1 MPGSVS
7 TVRQERFKKPGTRP
21 TLPGLFTINE
31 EDEQQKNGNSRKQK
45 AAESQA
51 KLDDKKVQ
59 ASARPTSIASGTN
72 ATTGNKPEPLV
83 LKVDER
89 QRLARERREEREKQL
104 AARENALLEREERA
118 KQYHEKQLEERKKK
132 LEEQR
137 LKEEK
142 RRAAVEEKR
151 RQRLEEEKERHEAVV
166 RRTIERSQKPKPK
179 PSRWSWAGAI
189 HGSTIHPS
197 GFVESAFLFPL
208 DLAGLEHHFQSAF
221 GVRRYGTKI
230 QYADR
235 RSVSTMNLSKHADPV
250 ISKRL
255 SSSSATLLNS
265 SDRALQKRTP
275 FFNKPLSKPRSSTR
289 EKDRQPAR
297 RLQLSPWES
306 SIVSRL
312 LTPTHSY
319 LARSR
324 SAVSLSGETASCS
337 PMAPLSY
344 KSFCRSTERQRVVP
358 STDSAARRRTV
369 YSVMIDKRE
378 KDRDNERK
386 SWSNLSTPTPTASK
400 RSRSPANVR
409 SRATAPSPVRVP
421 QKTPPVISTS
431 RPVRS
436 PPDPSLDSPLHG
448 GPLSPGNMRPV
459 RIVLENEEEEEGA
472 DHLQASDKPNPEPPA
487 PAKEPEP
494 KSESVKESVPVPP
507 PSQAMS
513 SAGTPPA
520 SSVKPSAGTTN
531 PEEATRLLAEK
542 RRQAREQR
550 EKEEQER
557 REREDDERRGREEMA
572 RKKAEEKARREEEA
586 QRLLEERK
594 KREEEEKR
602 SEEER
607 AQREREEA
615 EQLQKQKEEEEARQ
629 REETEKLRQEREK
642 HFQKEEQERLERK
655 KRLEEIMKRTR
666 RSDTPDKKSVS
677 QRNGVM
683 SQQSKAEETAV
694 SSPSAECETVR
705 VTEEQPKE
713 TAEEQHTGSNG
724 HGALGPSLP
733 LPVAEESTSAE
744 TQPKENGMSVQN
756 DTFEEVINLPAGTK
770 SSRLE
775 ITGDENQDVST
786 LIPVIAFKENGSLRS
801 LTNVDDVQS
810 HQRAEVI

>member
-197 GFVESAFLFPL
+197 
-208 DLAGLEHHFQSAF
+208 D
-221 GVRRYGTKI
+221 
-230 QYADR
+230 ADR

-265 SDRALQKRTP
+265 SDR
-275 FFNKPLSKPRSSTR
+275 
-289 EKDRQPAR
+289 AR

-324 SAVSLSGETASCS
+324 SAVSLSGETVIPICPRSASCS

>member
-289 EKDRQPAR
+289 EKDRQP
-297 RLQLSPWES
+297 
-306 SIVSRL
+306 
-312 LTPTHSY
+312 
-319 LARSR
+319 
-324 SAVSLSGETASCS
+324 ASCS

>member
-197 GFVESAFLFPL
+197 
-208 DLAGLEHHFQSAF
+208 D
-221 GVRRYGTKI
+221 
-230 QYADR
+230 ADR

-265 SDRALQKRTP
+265 SDR
-275 FFNKPLSKPRSSTR
+275 
-289 EKDRQPAR
+289 AR

>member
-1 MPGSVS
+1 MWSVS
-7 TVRQERFKKPGTRP
+7 LHFSNRQKSNFDILVSKILE
-21 TLPGLFTINE
+21 GLL
-31 EDEQQKNGNSRKQK
+31 SC
-45 AAESQA
+45 
-51 KLDDKKVQ
+51 
-59 ASARPTSIASGTN
+59 
-72 ATTGNKPEPLV
+72 
-83 LKVDER
+83 
-89 QRLARERREEREKQL
+89 
-104 AARENALLEREERA
+104 
-118 KQYHEKQLEERKKK
+118 
-132 LEEQR
+132 
-137 LKEEK
+137 
-142 RRAAVEEKR
+142 
-151 RQRLEEEKERHEAVV
+151 
-166 RRTIERSQKPKPK
+166 
-179 PSRWSWAGAI
+179 
-189 HGSTIHPS
+189 
-197 GFVESAFLFPL
+197 FVESAFLFPL

-221 GVRRYGTKI
+221 GVRRYD
-230 QYADR
+230 ADR

-265 SDRALQKRTP
+265 SDR
-275 FFNKPLSKPRSSTR
+275 
-289 EKDRQPAR
+289 AR

-324 SAVSLSGETASCS
+324 SAVSLSGET
-337 PMAPLSY
+337 
-344 KSFCRSTERQRVVP
+344 
-358 STDSAARRRTV
+358 
-369 YSVMIDKRE
+369 
-378 KDRDNERK
+378 
-386 SWSNLSTPTPTASK
+386 
-400 RSRSPANVR
+400 
-409 SRATAPSPVRVP
+409 
-421 QKTPPVISTS
+421 
-431 RPVRS
+431 
-436 PPDPSLDSPLHG
+436 
-448 GPLSPGNMRPV
+448 
-459 RIVLENEEEEEGA
+459 
-472 DHLQASDKPNPEPPA
+472 
-487 PAKEPEP
+487 
-494 KSESVKESVPVPP
+494 ESVPVPP

-557 REREDDERRGREEMA
+557 REREDDE

-810 HQRAEVI
+810 HQRAGKRHLLMSLIMRSDVFFTSIMQFLCIARLQTILMCTL